1 MRLEILSLF
10 LAVSASREYTSSSFS
25 TRKICIVIRLLRF
38 EQPCACRDNWTFSHL
53 ASTIRSS
60 SASACKCR
68 SPTTPTQTTIAIR
81 RPNAKISF
89 AGRLEFL
96 VILKKGPDS
105 VHRVGSTTHHE
116 SEREVRGVFLLSGS
130 SLLKSCKSSGRNSVW
145 LVRGRRGRLP
155 LWSLYRRVG
164 ILPTS
169 FCQYILRDTQEDW
182 FLDPKS
188 HRAYEL
194 YARRLDLFCSVSV
207 ITLLNRISGSLEA
220 VHGLL
225 QGPLQYTL
233 GVVAIGENVVAR

>member
-1 MRLEILSLF
+1 MWRRL
-10 LAVSASREYTSSSFS
+10 
-25 TRKICIVIRLLRF
+25 
-38 EQPCACRDNWTFSHL
+38 
-53 ASTIRSS
+53 
-60 SASACKCR
+60 
-68 SPTTPTQTTIAIR
+68 TTPIPTTIAIS

-89 AGRLEFL
+89 AGRLESL
-96 VILKKGPDS
+96 VIWKG
-105 VHRVGSTTHHE
+105 
-116 SEREVRGVFLLSGS
+116 SGS
-130 SLLKSCKSSGRNSVW
+130 SLLGRVDNPSRVGERCYGSFLAFRKLPLRVLQSSGRNSVSQ
-145 LVRGRRGRLP
+145 VQRRRGRLP
-155 LWSLYRRVG
+155 LWSLYRPVG

-194 YARRLDLFCSVSV
+194 YARRLDFFCSVSV

-233 GVVAIGENVVAR
+233 GVVAIGENVVARGEAMRRTLLLHLVQLRGVELRVFDRPPVVRG